1 MKPTTM
7 SSRMALRDTIDWIAA
22 AVVARA
28 MQLGQTVDEVE
39 VEVDENVLASLAM
52 TRDQADAAIRK
63 RARESI
69 Q

>member
-7 SSRMALRDTIDWIAA
+7 SSRMALRDTLDWIAA
-22 AVVARA
+22 ALVARA
-28 MQLGQTVDEVE
+28 MQTGQTVDEVE